1 MTLSIKFIALAVV
14 APLVFVGC
22 TTTNPQ
28 AAFNGV
34 DKAVADRSGQHVRWM
49 QSDSGAAAIE
59 QSVDTLLQTNLT
71 AQSAVAIALLNN
83 RRLQASFE
91 DIGISQAEL
100 AQASRL
106 HNPTL
111 AASWRFPTHGAK
123 TVNSDYGLTGDI
135 LDLLTL
141 PARKR
146 IATRNLELTQQRLA
160 HEVLALTEEVQVAF
174 YTLAARQQF
183 AQRLALIVEINE
195 AAADIAQRQFDAG
208 NINSLELKNQRLAHT
223 QSRLDLAKV
232 NTEARAH
239 REKLN
244 RLLGLWGKQT
254 TWQLTDEL
262 PAVPAD
268 ELTLDDVEG
277 AAVTRRLDLAASRG
291 EAVAVG
297 KALNLKRSTR
307 YLPGVNLGVNAE
319 QDLDHSWVVGPTLDL
334 EIPLF
339 DQGQPALARLSAE
352 YRRSLRRFEAL
363 AVNIRSEVREARDA
377 LIAARDAAQY
387 HAQFLLPQNQQ
398 LLSETLLQYNA
409 MQVGNYDLLLAKQ
422 REQQAEQAA
431 IEALRDY
438 WIARVRL
445 QTAVGGTFVPTATA
459 SMPDQPAASMPKDA
473 GMKGHNH
480 DKH

>member
-1 MTLSIKFIALAVV
+1 MTLSIKSIALAVV

-34 DKAVADRSGQHVRWM
+34 DKAVADRSGQHIRWM
-49 QSDSGAAAIE
+49 QSDSAAAAIE

-83 RRLQASFE
+83 RQLQASFE

-111 AASWRFPTHGAK
+111 AASWRLPTHGTK
-123 TVNSDYGLTGDI
+123 TVNSDYGLTSDF

-146 IATRNLELTQQRLA
+146 IAARNLELTQQRLA
-160 HEVLALTEEVQVAF
+160 HEVLALTEEVQAAF

-183 AQRLALIVEINE
+183 AQRLAIIVEINE

-254 TWQLTDEL
+254 AWQLTDEL
-262 PAVPAD
+262 PAVPAE
-268 ELTLDDVEG
+268 ELTLDDVEA
-277 AAVTRRLDLAASRG
+277 AAVTRRLDLAAARG

-307 YLPGVNLGVNAE
+307 YLPGVNLGVNGE

-398 LLSETLLQYNA
+398 LLSEMLLRYNA

-445 QTAVGGTFVPTATA
+445 QTAVGGTFVPTDMPSRPGQSAAPA
-459 SMPDQPAASMPKDA
+459 SGKQETNPHS
-473 GMKGHNH
+473 HH
-480 DKH
+480 